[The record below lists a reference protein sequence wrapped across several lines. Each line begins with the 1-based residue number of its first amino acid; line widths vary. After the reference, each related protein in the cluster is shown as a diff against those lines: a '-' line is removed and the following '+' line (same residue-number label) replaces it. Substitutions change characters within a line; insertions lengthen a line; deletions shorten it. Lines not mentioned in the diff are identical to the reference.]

1 MLLLLSSASMNSPH
15 YDIITII
22 VTLQYRDVVHYSTAY
37 SVIEQEP
44 TTAFPC
50 CAMGDCPERKCSA
63 APSPNFIC
71 RQSLSGIPS
80 SGVGSQFT
88 SEYAKQYTTLWVTV
102 TRVNYITPY
111 ISAHHLEQVFAC
123 LEGMASSECG
133 SQNLPSDVPRLY
145 LAASFQPNT
154 WKKERVTIDLRMLHH
169 RLLHESLTKDRPH
182 LMLCPHSP
190 VASKSFPSVQWRSG
204 FLTNAVELG
213 NRFSS

>member
-1 MLLLLSSASMNSPH
+1 MLLLLSSASMNFPH
-15 YDIITII
+15 YGIITTI
-22 VTLQYRDVVHYSTAY
+22 VTLQYRDVHYSTAY

-102 TRVNYITPY
+102 TTVNYITPY

-145 LAASFQPNT
+145 PAASFQPNT
-154 WKKERVTIDLRMLHH
+154 WRKERVTMDLRMLHH
-169 RLLHESLTKDRPH
+169 RLFHESLTKDSSLLVLPS
-182 LMLCPHSP
+182 SP
-190 VASKSFPSVQWRSG
+190 ISEQSMAYICIYQRSCKP
-204 FLTNAVELG
+204 
-213 NRFSS
+213 